1 MKVLYYITGAIAFV
15 NKITSA
21 DLWSPVEKNVDLIE
35 VGRDASP
42 SGPPERPLDF
52 QIIQPLEC
60 VWSKSSSCTELKSE
74 FALQKE

>member
-42 SGPPERPLDF
+42 RGAFVP
-52 QIIQPLEC
+52 I
-60 VWSKSSSCTELKSE
+60 
-74 FALQKE
+74 